1 MRKLLL
7 ILAFLFLALGIA
19 SCTGSEKINITFEE
33 NGGVEVQDM
42 EISISSTSVQLPT
55 PTREGYTFDGWYLD
69 AALTQPFTLASLL
82 TQSGAL
88 TLYAKWDENVTS
100 YTMTFESNGGSAV
113 AAITQAA
120 GTPVTAPTNP
130 TKEGF
135 TFGGWYSDSA
145 LTTAYTFGNM
155 PAANITLYA
164 KWNAVIVNQTIS
176 FEENGGSVVTDITAP
191 VGSTVS
197 APTAPTKVGHSFGGW
212 YSDTGLTTAYT
223 FTTMPAT
230 AITLYA
236 KWTINNYTIS
246 FEENGGSAATDI
258 TQAYGTT
265 VVAPTA
271 PTKEG
276 HTFDGWYSDVA
287 LTTAYTFSTMPAG
300 NITLYAKWTVN
311 NYTITY
317 ESNGGSAVAAMNQAF
332 GSTVTAPTAP
342 TRTGYEF
349 GGWYSDVGLTT
360 AYTFTTMPAGNITLY
375 AKWTVNNYTISFEEN
390 GGSTVVDITQAY
402 GSTVV
407 APAAP
412 TKLGHTFDG
421 WYSDVALT
429 LAYTFTTM
437 PAQHTTLYAKWTVN
451 SYTITYEENGGSDV
465 INYTAQFGTALTA
478 PTAPTKV
485 GHTFDGWYSDVAL
498 TVAFTFTTMPAQ
510 HTTLYAKWVVNNYT
524 ISFESNGGNAVTG
537 ITQGYGTTVVAP
549 TAPTRL
555 GHTFDG
561 WYSDV
566 ALTLAYT
573 FTTMPAQNMT
583 LYAKWSTNSYTISF
597 EENGGSDVPNIT
609 EVYGTTLATPT
620 APTKE
625 GYVFVGWYSD
635 VALTLAYTFT
645 TMPAQNITLYAK
657 WDYQSY
663 TLTYI
668 NAEGLTPVII
678 KANETLSLPTPT
690 RLGYEFQ
697 GWFNDELFLNPF
709 TDTLMPS
716 HDVTIYAKWQLA
728 KYLVSYNTHGGNTL
742 DAQYGIYMMEIPI
755 PEDPTR
761 EGYDFVGWYFDDAYT
776 LPITN
781 QSMPATAI
789 TIHAKWVAN
798 NALWSIHD
806 VLTYQPDHVKVRG
819 TIVYEFPNPMD
830 PGYYIADGTGIIF
843 VMAPSDLA
851 VGTIIEFEADFGFFE
866 YVPQLSNLSNRIVIT
881 EGTPTTLTYNSIP
894 ISMISDADPNDISM
908 MGLPVIITGVI
919 GQQMMNFTLVKP
931 GSGESVVVNYKSITP
946 MSNPFMGHV
955 GEVIQIYAIVH
966 GYDPMAHQWHVVY
979 HPVVAPTYPVLTDAD
994 KVQELLDFAVD
1005 MLDNQ
1010 HFYSYQILQIPSTEP
1025 AYGATIVLLTTGE
1038 NASYFNVT
1046 TGAFLETTIERHITL
1061 RMTITINAASD
1072 FVDLTLILMPTE
1084 ILTISEFI
1092 ALEDEA
1098 YGITEGIV
1106 IFSMPDMGLLIIA
1119 DETGAMLPIESFE
1132 FAEIGDKIRVHGHVV
1147 RMMDLAI
1154 MAGMEDTILEVLEK
1168 GLPNPLAPIAITI
1181 QQFTSLDVMNTLYW
1195 GRYFEVSGTLVW
1207 NDTMKTFFLV
1217 DDPYMMPIL
1226 IFDRNMYETLMG
1238 LQGFNVRLRGIAL
1251 PNFDEEPFLMFI
1263 FLGTPNDIALN
1274 YTDQEFVDAI
1284 AIMLQTYLES
1294 MTFFPGQVL
1303 DLPTEHPLFA
1313 LTVTYQVVQEDAHLI
1328 VQTWTVDPTIDAE
1341 LWISVIATL
1350 TYGTATAQVDI
1361 ELHVQPIEVLTIE
1374 SFLQVNDDHLYYVLG
1389 VVLFVHPE
1397 GQMIIVADE
1406 TGLLMVTPSTA
1417 HLMVGDLILLYG
1429 IKMLT
1434 EGMTVITNHP
1444 DQIVSSVISH
1454 DQEIPLIPQ
1463 LYTVEELNNMGPVD
1477 PSIYLIYMD
1486 VIGHLYRD
1494 DFNEI
1499 YYLQDEAHNR
1509 VFIFTLEFEDLT
1521 VINSFVGTDVRIRGL
1536 WMNTEGPG
1544 FPVVVFLNRPGDIG
1558 PMFTDAELAAYLGNK
1573 LEETYET
1580 KLVRPGSTQKL
1591 PVDFLNYD
1599 VEIVYEVLTNASL
1612 YNLTTGL
1619 VSNTITEHTLITI
1632 RATITVGT
1640 EVVVVTFDMV
1650 VEPIQTSTIAE
1661 FLAGD
1666 ENETFKV
1673 RGVVILAQFEDGPI
1687 IIADSTGYMFIV
1699 KKLPVQLGDE
1709 IIVEGIVTIQM
1720 SIKLMWDYATTQLIE
1735 TVSHDAPNPLTPTP
1749 YAIPDLNL
1757 LDMNNVNHWGRYVE
1771 VTGYVVYMEDSF
1783 FPMLQVELGEGE
1795 FIPFVPMYVFQ
1806 SKSFDYEELYKYN
1819 GFRVVV
1825 KGFLMPNMDDPD
1837 PLAPQWMIVVPQE
1850 TDIVLDYDTDQELVD
1865 AIILMGRYHLEGQ
1878 IFRPGQDLDLP
1889 SEIAW
1894 LGATLS
1900 WQFLGDLTGIFDPI
1914 NGIFLEV
1921 TEESIVQLQGTITI
1935 GDVSETYIFILTVQP
1950 YPILTIEE
1958 FYALRDGE
1966 YAKLH
1971 VVVVKVYDEFDV
1983 ILQEPSNPLY
1993 LHAYGFIGLNE
2004 GDEIIIFGMK
2014 QVYEGYVYIDG
2025 EYTSNYTLLDIEMQT
2040 PLIETEMTLEA
2051 FANRDFAVDNPL
2063 YYVVVKGRL
2072 IFDDNSYWYYL
2083 TDGINT
2089 IGLFTHNMDI
2099 DDELYMHI
2107 GEDIAL
2113 KMFIYQPWW
2122 TNMGLMWTGYVIE
2135 HTDYIQTIT
2144 FTDAE
2149 IAQIMLTYAIARLD
2163 NMYKDGLS
2171 YFLPLEHP
2179 IYGGA
2184 YTISVQAVSSM
2195 YASIVNGILH
2205 LSSSDIDY
2213 EVVLDV
2219 TATYGAVNQSAP
2231 VYINVYAYDDPM
2243 LSYNPGSQGELPV
2256 FVGETPS
2263 GQFAGLY
2270 IHEINRNYSMSGDV
2284 CEVYLKMPDPH
2295 SLAASYYTIQYW
2307 DVMTSSWV
2315 TISDIEGPIRSYW
2328 DNFVLTNPG
2337 NVKVRVVTDT
2347 GLVSNEVM
2355 LFHTEIDT
2363 YFSGWYY
2370 EMGIDVSGTMYPFV
2384 GYGIQFDQLFIH
2396 TLDGDPVSGGYTI
2409 QWYRVNPY
2417 TFEETLIPGATNLKY
2432 ITTLADVG
2440 YYLMLEAKGN
2450 EITVGGMLRVLI
2462 QDVPK
2467 IANHGYIT
2475 NITNMGF
2482 DIGFEYLVDLQTL
2495 RDEIVMYDRNGNSVA
2510 YYAIEATAIPN
2521 VYHVSLYNNT
2531 VDAFYVNLETDVM
2544 VMVQESEYHMMQGI
2558 YIEIYER

>member
-1 MRKLLL
+1 MYITRTQEEETLSCVFNFISSIETGGVFMRKLLL

-955 GEVIQIYAIVH
+955 
-966 GYDPMAHQWHVVY
+966 
-979 HPVVAPTYPVLTDAD
+979 
-994 KVQELLDFAVD
+994 
-1005 MLDNQ
+1005 
-1010 HFYSYQILQIPSTEP
+1010 
-1025 AYGATIVLLTTGE
+1025 
-1038 NASYFNVT
+1038 
-1046 TGAFLETTIERHITL
+1046 
-1061 RMTITINAASD
+1061 
-1072 FVDLTLILMPTE
+1072 
-1084 ILTISEFI
+1084 
-1092 ALEDEA
+1092 
-1098 YGITEGIV
+1098 
-1106 IFSMPDMGLLIIA
+1106 
-1119 DETGAMLPIESFE
+1119 
-1132 FAEIGDKIRVHGHVV
+1132 
-1147 RMMDLAI
+1147 
-1154 MAGMEDTILEVLEK
+1154 
-1168 GLPNPLAPIAITI
+1168 
-1181 QQFTSLDVMNTLYW
+1181 
-1195 GRYFEVSGTLVW
+1195 
-1207 NDTMKTFFLV
+1207 
-1217 DDPYMMPIL
+1217 
-1226 IFDRNMYETLMG
+1226 
-1238 LQGFNVRLRGIAL
+1238 
-1251 PNFDEEPFLMFI
+1251 
-1263 FLGTPNDIALN
+1263 
-1274 YTDQEFVDAI
+1274 
-1284 AIMLQTYLES
+1284 
-1294 MTFFPGQVL
+1294 
-1303 DLPTEHPLFA
+1303 
-1313 LTVTYQVVQEDAHLI
+1313 
-1328 VQTWTVDPTIDAE
+1328 
-1341 LWISVIATL
+1341 
-1350 TYGTATAQVDI
+1350 
-1361 ELHVQPIEVLTIE
+1361 
-1374 SFLQVNDDHLYYVLG
+1374 
-1389 VVLFVHPE
+1389 
-1397 GQMIIVADE
+1397 
-1406 TGLLMVTPSTA
+1406 
-1417 HLMVGDLILLYG
+1417 
-1429 IKMLT
+1429 
-1434 EGMTVITNHP
+1434 
-1444 DQIVSSVISH
+1444 
-1454 DQEIPLIPQ
+1454 
-1463 LYTVEELNNMGPVD
+1463 
-1477 PSIYLIYMD
+1477 
-1486 VIGHLYRD
+1486 
-1494 DFNEI
+1494 
-1499 YYLQDEAHNR
+1499 
-1509 VFIFTLEFEDLT
+1509 
-1521 VINSFVGTDVRIRGL
+1521 
-1536 WMNTEGPG
+1536 
-1544 FPVVVFLNRPGDIG
+1544 
-1558 PMFTDAELAAYLGNK
+1558 
-1573 LEETYET
+1573 
-1580 KLVRPGSTQKL
+1580 
-1591 PVDFLNYD
+1591 
-1599 VEIVYEVLTNASL
+1599 
-1612 YNLTTGL
+1612 
-1619 VSNTITEHTLITI
+1619 
-1632 RATITVGT
+1632 
-1640 EVVVVTFDMV
+1640 
-1650 VEPIQTSTIAE
+1650 
-1661 FLAGD
+1661 
-1666 ENETFKV
+1666 
-1673 RGVVILAQFEDGPI
+1673 
-1687 IIADSTGYMFIV
+1687 
-1699 KKLPVQLGDE
+1699 
-1709 IIVEGIVTIQM
+1709 
-1720 SIKLMWDYATTQLIE
+1720 
-1735 TVSHDAPNPLTPTP
+1735 
-1749 YAIPDLNL
+1749 
-1757 LDMNNVNHWGRYVE
+1757 
-1771 VTGYVVYMEDSF
+1771 
-1783 FPMLQVELGEGE
+1783 
-1795 FIPFVPMYVFQ
+1795 
-1806 SKSFDYEELYKYN
+1806 
-1819 GFRVVV
+1819 
-1825 KGFLMPNMDDPD
+1825 
-1837 PLAPQWMIVVPQE
+1837 
-1850 TDIVLDYDTDQELVD
+1850 
-1865 AIILMGRYHLEGQ
+1865 
-1878 IFRPGQDLDLP
+1878 
-1889 SEIAW
+1889 
-1894 LGATLS
+1894 
-1900 WQFLGDLTGIFDPI
+1900 
-1914 NGIFLEV
+1914 
-1921 TEESIVQLQGTITI
+1921 
-1935 GDVSETYIFILTVQP
+1935 
-1950 YPILTIEE
+1950 
-1958 FYALRDGE
+1958 
-1966 YAKLH
+1966 
-1971 VVVVKVYDEFDV
+1971 
-1983 ILQEPSNPLY
+1983 
-1993 LHAYGFIGLNE
+1993 
-2004 GDEIIIFGMK
+2004 
-2014 QVYEGYVYIDG
+2014 
-2025 EYTSNYTLLDIEMQT
+2025 
-2040 PLIETEMTLEA
+2040 
-2051 FANRDFAVDNPL
+2051 
-2063 YYVVVKGRL
+2063 
-2072 IFDDNSYWYYL
+2072 
-2083 TDGINT
+2083 
-2089 IGLFTHNMDI
+2089 
-2099 DDELYMHI
+2099 
-2107 GEDIAL
+2107 
-2113 KMFIYQPWW
+2113 
-2122 TNMGLMWTGYVIE
+2122 
-2135 HTDYIQTIT
+2135 
-2144 FTDAE
+2144 
-2149 IAQIMLTYAIARLD
+2149 
-2163 NMYKDGLS
+2163 
-2171 YFLPLEHP
+2171 
-2179 IYGGA
+2179 
-2184 YTISVQAVSSM
+2184 
-2195 YASIVNGILH
+2195 
-2205 LSSSDIDY
+2205 
-2213 EVVLDV
+2213 
-2219 TATYGAVNQSAP
+2219 
-2231 VYINVYAYDDPM
+2231 
-2243 LSYNPGSQGELPV
+2243 
-2256 FVGETPS
+2256 
-2263 GQFAGLY
+2263 
-2270 IHEINRNYSMSGDV
+2270 
-2284 CEVYLKMPDPH
+2284 C
-2295 SLAASYYTIQYW
+2295 
-2307 DVMTSSWV
+2307 
-2315 TISDIEGPIRSYW
+2315 
-2328 DNFVLTNPG
+2328 
-2337 NVKVRVVTDT
+2337 
-2347 GLVSNEVM
+2347 
-2355 LFHTEIDT
+2355 
-2363 YFSGWYY
+2363 
-2370 EMGIDVSGTMYPFV
+2370 
-2384 GYGIQFDQLFIH
+2384 
-2396 TLDGDPVSGGYTI
+2396 
-2409 QWYRVNPY
+2409 
-2417 TFEETLIPGATNLKY
+2417 
-2432 ITTLADVG
+2432 
-2440 YYLMLEAKGN
+2440 
-2450 EITVGGMLRVLI
+2450 
-2462 QDVPK
+2462 
-2467 IANHGYIT
+2467 
-2475 NITNMGF
+2475 
-2482 DIGFEYLVDLQTL
+2482 
-2495 RDEIVMYDRNGNSVA
+2495 
-2510 YYAIEATAIPN
+2510 
-2521 VYHVSLYNNT
+2521 
-2531 VDAFYVNLETDVM
+2531 
-2544 VMVQESEYHMMQGI
+2544 
-2558 YIEIYER
+2558 